1 MLSCKAAAFLESI
14 GGVTMY
20 RNGLQ
25 QTTMD
30 YNPNCNTH
38 SFSGAIANIGSL
50 TLTLILTLTV
60 NDSLIMVPLKVKTSP

>member
-1 MLSCKAAAFLESI
+1 VLSCKAAAFLESI

-38 SFSGAIANIGSL
+38 SFSGAIANIGIL
-50 TLTLILTLTV
+50 TLTLTLTV